1 MRPFRQIGA
10 LAALLATVAFTHQA
24 FAVTLWT
31 EDAESG
37 AGNII
42 DQTTG
47 GYPLIQSGVVAQG
60 SYAFHLANPSFQD
73 NAFVINHTVTI
84 QPTTKLFFLSQL
96 RYATANQIAKAQI
109 STNGGST
116 WPTDVYT
123 QAGTGGPGEGS
134 FSLKQINLAP
144 YAGQNLN
151 VRFLYDFVGGTAFTQ
166 TDSQVGWFV
175 DTIQI
180 GDQYQKIQWSVGDP
194 SPDAQLYLEYVNRSR
209 ADALVEAQ
217 RLRNETNPD
226 VLSAYSFY
234 GINPQ
239 NIVNQYN
246 TSVSNGLFPQHAQ
259 PLSFQP
265 ALITAAT
272 LHTQDQYQNQFQG
285 HDSSNNPPAPFQPGY
300 TLSQR
305 LSAVGYPFTAA
316 AENVFSTSLS
326 DLYGHD
332 GFEVDWGN
340 VSNPSDP
347 HYNPAFNGQ
356 GMQNPAGHRL
366 NLHNPDL
373 KEIGIGVINGTNG
386 SVGPQVITEDLGS
399 SGDTRYVTGVV
410 YQDLNHNNFY
420 DVGEGRSGVRVDVV
434 GSAYYAISTTSGAYS
449 VPVSQDGTYAVT
461 FTGGGFQTF
470 STNATIAG
478 GLNVKI
484 DDLVTPTLTGDYNG
498 NGIVD
503 AADYT
508 VWRDTLG
515 STSDLRANGDNTG
528 ASAGKIDQADYTI
541 WKSNFGAHF
550 GSGADAEATV
560 PEPTSALLMAMG
572 LLLPF
577 SLKRR
582 SLKCCG
588 PQSRRRRV
596 SYPQASMN

>member
-1 MRPFRQIGA
+1 MLRIGRICA
-10 LAALLATVAFTHQA
+10 LTFLLAALPFHVQI
-24 FAVTLWT
+24 FAVTLWS

-47 GYPLIQSGVVAQG
+47 GYPLIQSGIVAQG
-60 SYAFHLANPSFQD
+60 NYAFHLANPGFQD
-73 NAFVINHTVTI
+73 NSFVINHTVTI

-96 RYATANQIAKAQI
+96 RYAGTGQIAKAQI

-123 QAGTGGPGEGS
+123 QPGSGGAGEGS

-144 YAGQNLN
+144 YVGQNLN
-151 VRFLYDFVGGTAFTQ
+151 VRFLYDYTGGLAYTGTSNQ
-166 TDSQVGWFV
+166 EGWFV

-194 SPDAQLYLEYVNRSR
+194 SPDAQLYLEYIDRSR
-209 ADALVEAQ
+209 ADAFVEAQ

-226 VLSAYSFY
+226 VLSAYSFF

-239 NIVNQYN
+239 NIVNQYT

-272 LHTQDQYQNQFQG
+272 LHAQDMYQNQFQG
-285 HDSSNNPPAPFQPGY
+285 HNSSNNPPAPFQPGY
-300 TLSQR
+300 TTAQR
-305 LSAVGYPFTAA
+305 LTAVGYPYTAA
-316 AENVFSTSLS
+316 AENVYSTSLS

-340 VSNPSDP
+340 TSNPADP

-366 NLHNPDL
+366 NLHAPDL

-386 SVGPQVITEDLGS
+386 SVGPQVVTEDLGS

-420 DVGEGRSGVRVDVV
+420 DIGEGRSGVRVDVD
-434 GSAYYAISTTSGAYS
+434 GSAFYALNSTSGAYS
-449 VPVSQDGTYAVT
+449 VPVSQDGAYVIT

-470 STNATIAG
+470 TTNATIGG

-484 DDLVTPTLTGDYNG
+484 DDLVTAVPVLAGDYNG

-515 STSDLRANGDNTG
+515 SMSDLRANGDNSG

-550 GSGADAEATV
+550 GSGAAAAV
-560 PEPTSALLMAMG
+560 PEPASAWLIAFG
-572 LLLPF
+572 LFLAPSF
-577 SLKRR
+577 HRHKR
-582 SLKCCG
+582 
-588 PQSRRRRV
+588 
-596 SYPQASMN
+596 